1 MKEVTVSFY
10 PRDIVRRGEE
20 LYVIEQVVE
29 DDRGCQL
36 LVREL
41 DGDSRW
47 VFGSSTCEKV
57 GGRRK

>member
-1 MKEVTVSFY
+1 MSFS

-20 LYVIEQVVE
+20 LYVVEQVLD

-41 DGDSRW
+41 NGDSRW
-47 VFGSSTCEKV
+47 MFGSSTCEKV